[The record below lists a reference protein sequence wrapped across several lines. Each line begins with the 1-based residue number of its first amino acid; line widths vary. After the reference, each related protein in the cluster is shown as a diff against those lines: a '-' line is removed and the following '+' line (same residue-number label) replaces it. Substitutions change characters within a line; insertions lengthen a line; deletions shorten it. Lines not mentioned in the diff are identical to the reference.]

1 VRNRLGFILALLIG
15 ALLATIALGV
25 ALTSLERQHLVYTRF
40 VRVDDLASVAPSY
53 PENAT
58 AKEFSRRFA
67 GDDPVEIM
75 AKVRDAVTCVADDP
89 GTEDPT
95 ALLEYADNGGGLVCT
110 GLASIYRAALEANG
124 FDARIVVLSRFLT
137 DPYDTHTT
145 VEVREGDRWVIYD
158 PTFGVTFERAGQKLG
173 AQDIKRALIE
183 GGIEGIEP
191 QAQDDGSSYPAQL
204 DAYYMDWTSLFSN
217 VVVREPA
224 PSSWTKL
231 PIVRWW
237 LGEQRYY
244 EVTRGHQGRN
254 TVFLDALYWT
264 AAVVLPIISLAL
276 LIACA
281 VIGMYLLLSA
291 RRPRQPTDA

>member
-1 VRNRLGFILALLIG
+1 MRNRLGFILALLIG
-15 ALLATIALGV
+15 ALLATSALGV
-25 ALTSLERQHLVYTRF
+25 ALTTLERQHLVYTHF
-40 VRVDDLASVAPSY
+40 VRVDDLASVVPSY
-53 PENAT
+53 PANPAEE
-58 AKEFSRRFA
+58 EFARRFA

-75 AKVRDAVTCVADDP
+75 AKVRDAVTCVDDDP

-95 ALLEYADNGGGLVCT
+95 ALLEHADDGGGLVCT

-145 VEVREGDRWVIYD
+145 VEVREGHKWVIYD

-173 AQDIKRALIE
+173 AQDIKCALIE
-183 GGIEGIEP
+183 GGIEEIEP
-191 QAQDDGSSYPAQL
+191 QLQDDGSSYPARL

-224 PSSWTKL
+224 PSSWAKM

-237 LGEQRYY
+237 LGERRFY
-244 EVTRGHQGRN
+244 EVTSGHQGRN

-264 AAVVLPIISLAL
+264 AAGILPIISLAL
-276 LIACA
+276 LIAV
-281 VIGMYLLLSA
+281 VIIAMYIQLSA
-291 RRPRQPTDA
+291 RRRRQKTDA

>member
-1 VRNRLGFILALLIG
+1 MRKRLGFILALLIG
-15 ALLATIALGV
+15 ALLATSALGV
-25 ALTSLERQHLVYTRF
+25 ALTGLERQHLVYTHF
-40 VRVDDLASVAPSY
+40 VRVDDLASVVPSY
-53 PENAT
+53 PANPAEE
-58 AKEFSRRFA
+58 EFARRFE

-75 AKVRDAVTCVADDP
+75 AKVRDAVTCVDDDP

-95 ALLEYADNGGGLVCT
+95 ALLEHVDNGGGLVCT

-137 DPYDTHTT
+137 DPFDTHTT

-158 PTFGVTFERAGQKLG
+158 PTFGVTFERAGRRLG
-173 AQDIKRALIE
+173 AQDVKRALIE
-183 GGIEGIEP
+183 GGIEEVEP
-191 QAQDDGSSYPAQL
+191 RSQDDGSSYPARL

-224 PSSWTKL
+224 PSSWAKL

-237 LGEQRYY
+237 AGEQRYY

-264 AAVVLPIISLAL
+264 AAVVLPAIALAL
-276 LIACA
+276 LVAIAA
-281 VIGMYLLLSA
+281 MVMYLLLSA
-291 RRPRQPTDA
+291 RRRRQTTDA